1 MSTFIDNVVGP
12 NVGLSSCGMD
22 EIRELA
28 VREALFAHLDGLLAF
43 STDETLTWDQTAT
56 FDFHGE
62 VIPIRQTR
70 GGGIN
75 KPASL
80 EGALSITTTFTPFG
94 KEPPYYDFEGDD
106 GHPRYKYQG
115 TDPNL
120 YTNRSLR
127 VCMEYELPLVYFI
140 AVLRGIYKPIYPVFV
155 IADNSNQLEV
165 TLGFNRSEVGL
176 DTSALSSLEKRY
188 ALVETRRRL
197 HQPIFR
203 ERVLHAYSTS
213 CAICSIKHREL
224 LDAAHIISD
233 SSPRGEPIVPNG
245 ISLCKIHH
253 ATFDRNLVGIRPDYR
268 IVVNSNLLNEI
279 DGPMLKHGIQ
289 EMHGASIHLPRS
301 EKLKPDRERLDVRFR
316 EFLDAS

>member
-1 MSTFIDNVVGP
+1 
-12 NVGLSSCGMD
+12 MD

-28 VREALFAHLDGLLAF
+28 VREALFSHLDGLLAF

-62 VIPIRQTR
+62 MIPIRQTR

-94 KEPPYYDFEGDD
+94 KEPPYDDFEGDD

-140 AVLRGIYKPIYPVFV
+140 AVLRRNLQAY
-155 IADNSNQLEV
+155 
-165 TLGFNRSEVGL
+165 
-176 DTSALSSLEKRY
+176 LSSLRD
-188 ALVETRRRL
+188 RRQL
-197 HQPIFR
+197 Q
-203 ERVLHAYSTS
+203 STGGNS
-213 CAICSIKHREL
+213 RIQSVR
-224 LDAAHIISD
+224 SR
-233 SSPRGEPIVPNG
+233 PRHV
-245 ISLCKIHH
+245 S
-253 ATFDRNLVGIRPDYR
+253 T
-268 IVVNSNLLNEI
+268 
-279 DGPMLKHGIQ
+279 
-289 EMHGASIHLPRS
+289 
-301 EKLKPDRERLDVRFR
+301 
-316 EFLDAS
+316 